1 MPATVTWLGVTGRR
15 ATAAASR
22 SALRRTQAWNLLVNI
37 FDSRTRDLA
46 SAAVDVD
53 DAGGDLA
60 PGVAASLGQPA
71 GSQSRAQVAV
81 AGEHGE
87 RRAQLGRS
95 ARSGGERCDARLS
108 RSPGRAGPCASRCG
122 PRTAR

>member
-1 MPATVTWLGVTGRR
+1 MSKVPLKASTMPAASRYPKPASAPAANVTSIPATVTWLGVTGRR

-46 SAAVDVD
+46 SAAVDVY

-60 PGVAASLGQPA
+60 PGVAASFGQPA

-87 RRAQLGRS
+87 
-95 ARSGGERCDARLS
+95 
-108 RSPGRAGPCASRCG
+108 
-122 PRTAR
+122 